1 MILISKDVTDPIQVP
16 FIVADHMITNPN
28 GSVSFVLADGS
39 VAGQEPDR
47 HGVRHDAP
55 NVEGIGVYQMF
66 TLQPGGAL
74 VSVLTRPGDQ
84 PYTYTLSTLTAY

>member
-16 FIVADHMITNPN
+16 FIVADHMITNQN

-39 VAGQEPDR
+39 VAGQEPDQY
-47 HGVRHDAP
+47 GVRHDAP

-74 VSVLTRPGDQ
+74 VSVLTRPQDK
-84 PYTYTLSTLTAY
+84 PFVYTLATLTAY